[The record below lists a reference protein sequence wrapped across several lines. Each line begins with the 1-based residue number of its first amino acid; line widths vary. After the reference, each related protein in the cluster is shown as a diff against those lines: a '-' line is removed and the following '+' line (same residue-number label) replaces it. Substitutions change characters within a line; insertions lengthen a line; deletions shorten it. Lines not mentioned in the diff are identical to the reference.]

1 MFNTAVHGTSSR
13 NDKKYRD
20 NLSLL
25 YCIPFAGI
33 LLCIAICPLVAGEWW
48 EKRKPIVVAFW
59 SLAFLIPF
67 AIAVGMGTAWEELLE
82 AIIGDYLTFIVLLF
96 GLFCVAGNISLE
108 GDLVGKPE
116 VKCFAFDNQY
126 IIVKLDR
133 YDRSKYVDDPSDDPC
148 EQMA

>member
-1 MFNTAVHGTSSR
+1 MKKLQRALSVFVMMLTACLTLPSMAQAAETTKSIG
-13 NDKKYRD
+13 D

-33 LLCIAICPLVAGEWW
+33 LLCIAICPLVAGVWW

-67 AIAVGMGTAWEELLE
+67 AIAVGMGTAWKELLE

-96 GLFCVAGNISLE
+96 GLFCVAGHYCQGGS
-108 GDLVGKPE
+108 VRPE
-116 VKCFAFDNQY
+116 QVC
-126 IIVKLDR
+126 
-133 YDRSKYVDDPSDDPC
+133 
-148 EQMA
+148 